1 MELIKYILL
10 GFLQGITEPLPI
22 SSSGHIYVFKALFN
36 TQMFDDLVLEIFL
49 NFASFVAILF
59 IFRNDIKD
67 LVIGCIDYIKNKTK
81 KSKKHFDY
89 LMMIVIG
96 TLPVACV
103 GLFVKDYM
111 ETLLTRNIFIVGIGF
126 LITGLALL
134 LVLNSKGKKTDKDI
148 TWKDALFVGVF
159 QAVSLLPGISRSGMT
174 LVASLLIGLD
184 KKSAVK
190 YSFMLYFPVSIATM
204 LVGIGDFSLIGRDI
218 STLIYYLISMVSAG
232 IFTYISYNWLTRLVE
247 REKLWRFSL
256 YLFAIAMFT
265 LMFFI

>member
-1 MELIKYILL
+1 MELLKYLFL

-22 SSSGHIYVFKALFN
+22 SSSGHIYIFKAMFN
-36 TQMFDDLVLEIFL
+36 TQIFNDLVLEIFL
-49 NFASFVAILF
+49 NFASFIAILF
-59 IFRNDIKD
+59 VFRNDLKEMI
-67 LVIGCIDYIKNKTK
+67 LGVIDYIKNKNK

-89 LMMIVIG
+89 FKMIIIG
-96 TLPVACV
+96 TLPVACI

-111 ETLLTRNIFIVGIGF
+111 ETLLARNIFIVGFGF
-126 LITGLALL
+126 IITGISLL

-148 TWKDALFVGVF
+148 TYKDALIVGLF

-174 LVASLLIGLD
+174 LVASLLVGLD

-204 LVGIGDFSLIGRDI
+204 LVGLKDLSLVGRDF
-218 STLIYYLISMVSAG
+218 STLIYYAISMVSACV
-232 IFTYISYNWLTRLVE
+232 FTYLSYSWLTRIVE

-256 YLFAIAMFT
+256 YLFAIAIFT